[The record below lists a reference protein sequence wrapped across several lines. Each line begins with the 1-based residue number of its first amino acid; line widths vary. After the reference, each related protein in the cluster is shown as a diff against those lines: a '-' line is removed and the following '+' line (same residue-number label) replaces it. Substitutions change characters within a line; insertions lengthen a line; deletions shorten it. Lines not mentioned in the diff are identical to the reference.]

1 MRIMT
6 GQTMQAADAGLKAA
20 EAGMQAARAGL
31 DAARRYMS
39 AEEWKQAQKQLE
51 AAQKQLDE
59 ARAQA
64 KSEISFSEAIAVDM
78 QDSSADTADG
88 GAVVAGA
95 AGGTA
100 SETPSYWR
108 VTTGEARGS
117 FENGVRQNG
126 LYGPRHAAQ
135 SFGDTG

>member
-1 MRIMT
+1 
-6 GQTMQAADAGLKAA
+6 
-20 EAGMQAARAGL
+20 MQAARAGL
-31 DAARRYMS
+31 DAARQYMS

-95 AGGTA
+95 AGGGVGNA
-100 SETPSYWR
+100 VLLARYDR
-108 VTTGEARGS
+108 RRHDARGS
-117 FENGVRQNG
+117 FENGVGQNG

>member
-1 MRIMT
+1 
-6 GQTMQAADAGLKAA
+6 
-20 EAGMQAARAGL
+20 MQAARAGL

-39 AEEWKQAQKQLE
+39 AEEWKRAQKQLE
-51 AAQKQLDE
+51 TAQKQLDE

-88 GAVVAGA
+88 GGGRGCGVGNAVLLAR
-95 AGGTA
+95 
-100 SETPSYWR
+100 YDR
-108 VTTGEARGS
+108 RRHDARGS
-117 FENGVRQNG
+117 FENGVGQNG

>member
-1 MRIMT
+1 
-6 GQTMQAADAGLKAA
+6 
-20 EAGMQAARAGL
+20 
-31 DAARRYMS
+31 MS

-51 AAQKQLDE
+51 MAQKQLDE

-95 AGGTA
+95 VGGTA

-108 VTTGEARGS
+108 VTTGEAWIIRKRS
-117 FENGVRQNG
+117 PAKRS
-126 LYGPRHAAQ
+126 LRAA
-135 SFGDTG
+135 SRCTILRRYRITT